1 MREVLERGRRGS
13 ERKHTK
19 KHGRTEVEE
28 NKIKMMGKEKSK
40 AVEKL
45 VCG

>member
-28 NKIKMMGKEKSK
+28 NKIKMMGKKSK

-45 VCG
+45 VGG